1 MSDSVAQGIPRGPSG
16 RWQASFWHDGQ
27 RHTGSD
33 TFTAKADALAYLAN
47 TETDLQ
53 RGQWIDPAAG
63 KVTLSKY
70 ATEWLDGRSDLRE
83 TTRAKYDHLLKNHIL
98 PKLGSTPISSLAPS
112 KVRSWYHE
120 LARRHSTTAD
130 DAYRLL
136 RAVLNVAKADRQIGR
151 TLSGEGRGAGA
162 LARATRCLRAA
173 MSRAQSKRYPS
184 DTDWRCSCR
193 RGANCVEAR
202 FSGFN
207 AGTSTSYTP
216 PSESSKPGSRR

>member
-112 KVRSWYHE
+112 KVRSWYQE

-130 DAYRLL
+130 DARLL
-136 RAVLNVAKADRQIGR
+136 RAVLNVAKADRQIG
-151 TLSGEGRGAGA
+151 SNPCQVKGAG
-162 LARATRCLRAA
+162 RCTRPSDPLPPCA

-184 DTDWRCSCR
+184 VTNWRCSCR

-202 FSGFN
+202 FSGFS

-216 PSESSKPGSRR
+216 PSVSSEPGSRR